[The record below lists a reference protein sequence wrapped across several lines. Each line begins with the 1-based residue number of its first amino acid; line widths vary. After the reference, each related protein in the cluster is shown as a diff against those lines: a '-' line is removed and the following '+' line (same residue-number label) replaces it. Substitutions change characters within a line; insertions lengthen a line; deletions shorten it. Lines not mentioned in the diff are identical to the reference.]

1 MSQIVTFDQNKNM
14 FIVNITKISN
24 SDFTY
29 LINDL
34 IRMIILQITIQFMF
48 FTKNPDENP
57 FFTFNFIETLI
68 YITLGLS
75 IYWLIIKRIVKI
87 V

>member
-1 MSQIVTFDQNKNM
+1 MSKIVTFDQNKNM
-14 FIVNITKISN
+14 FVVNITKISN

-29 LINDL
+29 LVNDL
-34 IRMIILQITIQFMF
+34 LRMILLQITIQFMF

-68 YITLGLS
+68 YIILGLS